1 MTDMRRLLAAALA
14 MSLVSLA
21 APALAQDRLQPDFTF
36 KRVGLPKPGA
46 RRLTIQIDPAAKP
59 ATLPPAAPPRVAPGA
74 GPLDWFWAAVPPER
88 DASGPGRLQ
97 AALSAMRNAPQGQ
110 AIPSPRLTDLN
121 EIARRHG
128 RDILRAT
135 VGTRVSPALVLALIS
150 VESGG
155 RPDAVSHAGARGLMQ
170 LMPAT
175 AARFAVADSLSPP
188 ENIRGG
194 VAYLDWLMKHFD
206 QDPILVLAGYNAGE
220 GSVRDA
226 GGVPNY
232 AETRAYV
239 PKVLAAF
246 EVARNLCLTPPELV
260 SDGCVFAVNTSG

>member
-1 MTDMRRLLAAALA
+1 MTRVLAGLLALC
-14 MSLVSLA
+14 LA
-21 APALAQDRLQPDFTF
+21 APAAMAQDRLQPDFTF
-36 KRVGLPKPGA
+36 KRVGLPKPGE
-46 RRLTIQIDPAAKP
+46 RRLTIQIDPTATP
-59 ATLPPAAPPRVAPGA
+59 ATLPPARAPKPQAA
-74 GPLDWFWAAVPPER
+74 TGPLDWFWSAVPPER
-88 DASGPGRLQ
+88 SASGPGRLQ
-97 AALSAMRNAPQGQ
+97 EALAAMRSAPQGQ
-110 AIPSPRLTDLN
+110 GVAEPRLATLN

-128 RDILRAT
+128 VDILKAT

-155 RPDAVSHAGARGLMQ
+155 RSDAVSHAGARGLMQ

-175 AARFAVADSLSPP
+175 AARFAVADSFSPA

-194 VAYLDWLMKHFD
+194 VAYLDWLMGHFD
-206 QDPILVLAGYNAGE
+206 HDPILVLAGYNAGE

-226 GGVPNY
+226 GGVPPF

-246 EVARNLCLTPPELV
+246 EVARKLCLTPPELV
-260 SDGCVFAVNTSG
+260 SDGCVFAVNTRG